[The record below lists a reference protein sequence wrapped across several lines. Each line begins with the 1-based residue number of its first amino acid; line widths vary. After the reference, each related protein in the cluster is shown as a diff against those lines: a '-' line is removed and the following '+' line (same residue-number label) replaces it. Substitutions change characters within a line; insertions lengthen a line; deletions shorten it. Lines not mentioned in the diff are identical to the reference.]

1 MRVKDLRELP
11 QLTDGYSYL
20 YVEHCKVDRENL
32 AIAIHDAAGR
42 VSVPCA
48 ALALLMLGPGT
59 TITHAAVL
67 TLSDNGC
74 LIAWCGEQGTR
85 FYAQGLGKNRSS
97 RELERQARLFSDPEA
112 RLRVVR
118 MMYEKRFGEPLSS
131 ELTLEQIRG
140 REGLRVRSTYTRM
153 SNETGVPWSGRSYKR
168 DSWSNAD
175 PVNRALSAAN
185 SCLYGV
191 CHAAIVALGYSPGLG
206 FIHTGKQLSF
216 VYDIADLYKTEITI
230 PIAFSAAAE
239 RVAHVESEVRH
250 RCRDAFVEM
259 RLLKRIVDDID
270 DLLGSEEDGSAD
282 QDALAADPAAPGGIW
297 DPDLG
302 EVDGGINYDESA
314 DGRDE

>member
-1 MRVKDLRELP
+1 
-11 QLTDGYSYL
+11 
-20 YVEHCKVDRENL
+20 
-32 AIAIHDAAGR
+32 
-42 VSVPCA
+42 
-48 ALALLMLGPGT
+48 
-59 TITHAAVL
+59 
-67 TLSDNGC
+67 
-74 LIAWCGEQGTR
+74 
-85 FYAQGLGKNRSS
+85 
-97 RELERQARLFSDPEA
+97 
-112 RLRVVR
+112 
-118 MMYEKRFGEPLSS
+118 
-131 ELTLEQIRG
+131 
-140 REGLRVRSTYTRM
+140 
-153 SNETGVPWSGRSYKR
+153 
-168 DSWSNAD
+168 
-175 PVNRALSAAN
+175 VNRALSAAN

-191 CHAAIVALGYSPGLG
+191 CHAATVALGYSPGLG